1 MKFQERKDNRKLKRI
16 SLSVVAVIIIIAIIR
31 RNLF

>member
-16 SLSVVAVIIIIAIIR
+16 SLSVVAVIIIKQKRII
-31 RNLF
+31 